1 MFLHMSSVT
10 SPSPKP
16 GEEDSMEHDQEE
28 AAKGNLGCERACQL
42 TIFLKLL
49 CFEMHNSHISHLPS
63 SRYAKYA

>member
-1 MFLHMSSVT
+1 MFLHMSSDT

-16 GEEDSMEHDQEE
+16 GEEDSMEQDQEE

-49 CFEMHNSHISHLPS
+49 CFEMYNFFLFLEFVIF
-63 SRYAKYA
+63 